1 MGRGG
6 LSGFGIWDFGFVPPA
21 VRGTRASRG
30 PTEGGHR
37 PRVGTNRTLVAGN
50 YAVPDA
56 PREEKLTPALRQLQM
71 IVGSLVTG
79 CTIFLVIAL
88 FVSAGRGAA
97 GGPPLVS
104 YIATACGVMA
114 LLTRA
119 LIPPKIIGTG
129 RQKILCQEGRAAGRG
144 DALDGPSIVGRLLQ
158 LFATSTIVPCA
169 VIEGATFFLLVAY
182 VIEGWPPAVMAAVAL
197 IAVLALHMPTRSRA
211 IHWIEDQLVLLEQER
226 QPGK

>member
-6 LSGFGIWDFGFVPPA
+6 LIGFRISDLGLAPPA
-21 VRGTRASRG
+21 VRGTHASWV

-37 PRVGTNRTLVAGN
+37 PKVGTDRRLVAGN

-56 PREEKLTPALRQLQM
+56 PWEERFTPALRQLQM

-104 YIATACGVMA
+104 YIAMASGVMA

-119 LIPPKIIGTG
+119 VIPPKIIGTG
-129 RQKILCQEGRAAGRG
+129 RQKILRQEGRDAGRR
-144 DALDGPSIVGRLLQ
+144 DLREGPSTVGRLLQ
-158 LFATSTIVPCA
+158 LFATSTIIPCA

-182 VIEGWPPAVMAAVAL
+182 VIEGWPPALMAAVAL
-197 IAVLALHMPTRSRA
+197 IAVLALHMPTQGRLA
-211 IHWIEDQLVLLEQER
+211 HWIEDQLALLEQER